1 MIMDAPERAA
11 LKTVWC
17 IAAALV
23 IISLVNIG
31 LYLTQ
36 CLVPKPQMPVKIF
49 SCIVKSIPALLGI
62 AALIKS
68 KALAQWISDKLD

>member
-36 CLVPKPQMPVKIF
+36 CLVPEQKTPVKIF
-49 SCIVKSIPALLGI
+49 PCIMKSIPALLGI
-62 AALIKS
+62 VALIKS

>member
-1 MIMDAPERAA
+1 MDAPERAA

-17 IAAALV
+17 VAVALV
-23 IISLVNIG
+23 IITLVNIG

-36 CLVPKPQMPVKIF
+36 CLVPEQKSPVKIF
-49 SCIVKSIPALLGI
+49 PCIVKLIPAVLGI